1 MSWIDLGA
9 LEDIP
14 LRGSR
19 KIRTAQ
25 GCVALFRTAP
35 EQVFAVSDRCPH
47 KGGPLSDGIVHG
59 QAVSCPLHG
68 WVFDLAS
75 GQAQGETG
83 SLTRFDLRI
92 EAGRVLIDSAGFAAV
107 GGA

>member
-75 GQAQGETG
+75 GQAKGETG